1 MRAVW
6 TGAITFGLV
15 NVPVKA
21 YSAVED
27 HDVSFH
33 QVHDADGGRIR
44 YERRCEVCGK
54 KVEYE
59 NIDKAYDDGDDTVI
73 ITEEDLETLPEAD
86 NEEIEVVQF
95 VPSEQVDPIML
106 ERSYY
111 LEPEGKSPKS
121 YLLLRQTLEA
131 TDRTAI
137 VRFALRQKTRLGAL
151 RVDGKVLVLQGLLWA
166 DEVREVDFPNTKSRA
181 KISDQELE
189 LSAALVDQYASDFT
203 PEKFEDEYQVQLRKL
218 IDAKFE
224 SGDTID
230 TEATF
235 GEVADADGGDGDGD
249 SDEGE
254 DAEVIDLMEALKA
267 SLGKR
272 RGGGSGDSAK
282 KKDSGSGKSCADKED
297 TGGTDD
303 KKSDKSGDGKK
314 TAKKSASK
322 SKKKSSGS
330 KSAGPK
336 SSDKKSSGSK
346 SSAKKSPTKK
356 SSGKKSGK
364 SGGKSAKSSGS
375 GKKSGEKSACAAP
388 GGASGDAP
396 ADGAETEPRV
406 PVVPPAPAHLRRIL
420 AVLPVAAGA
429 VGNPQGRGAR
439 IEGRRL
445 GGLLFRQARGDGHET
460 GVSRQHRRRLQ
471 HPVDALGQGHRLAA
485 AVGEFR
491 QRFGRRPVA
500 HVIAPGGIWQRV
512 DGGVRHL
519 HARPREGSDIGHVLD
534 DETPRPG
541 IVGAGGTR

>member
-1 MRAVW
+1 
-6 TGAITFGLV
+6 
-15 NVPVKA
+15 
-21 YSAVED
+21 
-27 HDVSFH
+27 
-33 QVHDADGGRIR
+33 
-44 YERRCEVCGK
+44 
-54 KVEYE
+54 
-59 NIDKAYDDGDDTVI
+59 
-73 ITEEDLETLPEAD
+73 D

-249 SDEGE
+249 GDSDEGE

-282 KKDSGSGKSCADKED
+282 KKDSGSGKSGDDKDD

-303 KKSDKSGDGKK
+303 KKSGKSGGGKK
-314 TAKKSASK
+314 TAKKSAKKSASK

-336 SSDKKSSGSK
+336 SSNKKSSRSK
-346 SSAKKSPTKK
+346 SSAKKTPTKK

-375 GKKSGEKSACAAP
+375 GKKSGKKSA
-388 GGASGDAP
+388 
-396 ADGAETEPRV
+396 
-406 PVVPPAPAHLRRIL
+406 
-420 AVLPVAAGA
+420 
-429 VGNPQGRGAR
+429 
-439 IEGRRL
+439 
-445 GGLLFRQARGDGHET
+445 
-460 GVSRQHRRRLQ
+460 
-471 HPVDALGQGHRLAA
+471 
-485 AVGEFR
+485 
-491 QRFGRRPVA
+491 
-500 HVIAPGGIWQRV
+500 
-512 DGGVRHL
+512 
-519 HARPREGSDIGHVLD
+519 
-534 DETPRPG
+534 
-541 IVGAGGTR
+541 